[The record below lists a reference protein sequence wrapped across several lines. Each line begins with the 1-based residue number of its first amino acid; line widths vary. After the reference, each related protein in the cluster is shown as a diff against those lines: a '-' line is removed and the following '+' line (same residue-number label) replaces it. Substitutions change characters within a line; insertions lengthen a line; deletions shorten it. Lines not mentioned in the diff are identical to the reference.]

1 MPKSKKPRKKQHY
14 TKVALPTVPQ
24 SMIDN
29 VKDHIRLIGFAV
41 EVKLPLGRFD
51 VNDVHELNEF
61 INWTGYTAYKLQHDR
76 SRWTR
81 EQADEVIST
90 QIQVSEALKSLYQR
104 TNKIW
109 DKKSDDE
116 WDSRTFTP
124 TGDELKIFSNSMAL
138 LYPFMSELYEDSP
151 KLLTRFWA
159 EAKGIMRSPQK
170 KVEGLLVRTY

>member
-41 EVKLPLGRFD
+41 EVKLPLSRFD
-51 VNDVHELNEF
+51 VTDVHELNEF

-90 QIQVSEALKSLYQR
+90 QIQVSEALKSP
-104 TNKIW
+104 KC
-109 DKKSDDE
+109 E
-116 WDSRTFTP
+116 
-124 TGDELKIFSNSMAL
+124 AL
-138 LYPFMSELYEDSP
+138 LPAIRQAYKPSPEDLE
-151 KLLTRFWA
+151 KITADVAAALRKDMQA
-159 EAKGIMRSPQK
+159 
-170 KVEGLLVRTY
+170 